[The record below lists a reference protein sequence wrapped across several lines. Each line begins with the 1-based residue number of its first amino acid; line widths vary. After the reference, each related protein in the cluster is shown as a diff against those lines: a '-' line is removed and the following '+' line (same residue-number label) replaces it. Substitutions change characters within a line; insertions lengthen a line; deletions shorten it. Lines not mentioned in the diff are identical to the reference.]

1 MNRREKLL
9 AVLVCSLVGAF
20 AIGFGVRGFIVKP
33 LREIDKRIAGSR
45 ERLGKIQAERRAY
58 FAAEDQLEAATLRT
72 FADTVDQASAQSG
85 ELLTRHILRSGL
97 QEDEFTRLPL
107 GPRKLRGAQEIGWS
121 VQGEG
126 PLADVV
132 DLLFTLQESPQ
143 LHRLDGISISHGETA
158 GVVKIRFRYLTLV
171 MDPAPEVQRKELA
184 TRFTLESPERHIF
197 NGIVSRD
204 LLRPYIKRLPPPPTP
219 GTPGT
224 PPGSTPTP
232 GSPPGPET
240 FRIVSLSE
248 WMGQPEVHVRDL
260 TAQKTVRFKPG
271 ESFAGG
277 TLTCVDYRP
286 LPLPGNSFLRSDS
299 RVIVRIGNEYWAIE
313 RGRTLAE
320 KRKLAPEELPAE
332 LAKAK

>member
-1 MNRREKLL
+1 MNRRERIL
-9 AVLVCSLVGAF
+9 AGVVGGLVAVFVLGF
-20 AIGFGVRGFIVKP
+20 AVRGFILKP

-58 FAAEDQLEAATLRT
+58 FAAEDRMKDATLRT
-72 FADTVDQASAQSG
+72 FADTVDQASAKSG
-85 ELLTRHILRSGL
+85 ELLTRHILQSGL

-107 GPRKLRGAQEIGWS
+107 GPRKLRGAQEVGWS

-126 PLADVV
+126 PLPDVV
-132 DLLFTLQESPQ
+132 DLLFVLQESPH
-143 LHRLDGISISHGETA
+143 LHRLDGVTVSQGDLP
-158 GVVKIRFRYLTLV
+158 GVVKVRFRYLTLV

-184 TRFTLESPERHIF
+184 SRYTLESPERHIF
-197 NGIVSRD
+197 DGIVSRD
-204 LLRPYIKRLPPPPTP
+204 VLRPYIKRAPPPGAPGASPGAPPPP
-219 GTPGT
+219 GTL
-224 PPGSTPTP
+224 
-232 GSPPGPET
+232 PGPDT

-271 ESFAGG
+271 EPFAGG
-277 TLTCVDYRP
+277 TLVCVDYRP
-286 LPLPGNSFLRSDS
+286 LPMPGNSFLRSDS

-332 LAKAK
+332 VAKAK

>member
-1 MNRREKLL
+1 MNRREKIL
-9 AVLVCSLVGAF
+9 ASAVGGLVAVF
-20 AIGFGVRGFIVKP
+20 ALGFGVRGFVVKP
-33 LREIDKRIAGSR
+33 LKEIDKRIAGSR
-45 ERLGKIQAERRAY
+45 DRLGKIQSERRAY
-58 FAAEDQLEAATLRT
+58 FAAEDQMKAATLRT
-72 FADTVDQASAQSG
+72 FADTEDQASAKSG
-85 ELLTRHILRSGL
+85 ELLTTQILKSGL

-107 GPRKLRGAQEIGWS
+107 GPRKLRGAREIGWS

-132 DLLFTLQESPQ
+132 DLLFTLQESPH
-143 LHRLDGISISHGETA
+143 LHRLDGVSISQGEMA
-158 GVVKIRFRYLTLV
+158 GVVKVRFRYLTLV

-184 TRFTLESPERHIF
+184 SRYTLESPERHIF

-204 LLRPYIKRLPPPPTP
+204 LLRPYIKRVPPPPPP
-219 GTPGT
+219 GAPG
-224 PPGSTPTP
+224 PAPGSTTPP

-260 TAQKTVRFKPG
+260 TSQKTVRFKPG
-271 ESFAGG
+271 EPFAGG
-277 TLTCVDYRP
+277 TLACVDYRS
-286 LPLPGNSFLRSDS
+286 LPMPGNPFLRSDS

-320 KRKLAPEELPAE
+320 KRKLSPEELPTE